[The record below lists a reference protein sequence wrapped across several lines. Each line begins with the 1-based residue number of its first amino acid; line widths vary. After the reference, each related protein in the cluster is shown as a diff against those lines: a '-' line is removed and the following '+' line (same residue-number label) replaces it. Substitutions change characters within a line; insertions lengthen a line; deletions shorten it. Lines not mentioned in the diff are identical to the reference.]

1 MEVERLDRVLLVRGH
16 EDDRRWLL
24 EPAEHLGELQAAE
37 PGHLDVEED
46 RVDVGLAEDPQALG
60 RGDRGDD
67 LGDPLVGGEQEAELV
82 ERGLLVVDQQHP
94 ETGRPAGHWTL
105 TPGANFGTR
114 TITLVPAPG
123 AVSTTRP

>member
-1 MEVERLDRVLLVRGH
+1 MLLVRRDEH
-16 EDDRRWLL
+16 DRRRFL
-24 EPAEHLGELQAAE
+24 EAAEHLGELQAAE
-37 PGHLDVEED
+37 SGHLDVEED
-46 RVDVGLAEDPQALG
+46 RVDIALAEDPQALR

-67 LGDPLVGGEQEAELV
+67 LADPFVGGEQVAELV
-82 ERGLLVVDQQHP
+82 ERRLLVVDQQHAEP
-94 ETGRPAGHWTL
+94 RPWGGHTL